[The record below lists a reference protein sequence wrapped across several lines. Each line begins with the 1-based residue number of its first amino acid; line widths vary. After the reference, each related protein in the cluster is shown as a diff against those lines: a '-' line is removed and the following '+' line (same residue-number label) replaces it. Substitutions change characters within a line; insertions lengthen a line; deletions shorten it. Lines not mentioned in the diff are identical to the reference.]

1 MRKVHVSSS
10 VNVRVDDNVCY
21 RFVVCALACVA
32 DNIPVFFKHIHCLSK
47 VSGVLEKC
55 TSAQLVQVILPDLL
69 NVFRAYFVQYSL
81 SLDRSEVNISETVSI
96 YRLLSEILTD
106 LDSVTERIKRD
117 TILRWLNTIQSTLD
131 AVNDTAQAEQFSV
144 ILSAPVLAECH
155 IRDEV
160 RLNVVIVVVNELLV
174 RLFIEV
180 EIQLFLVII
189 GELLTE
195 ELVYQPL
202 VILSNGF
209 RNSLRIIFTIADI
222 AYGETI

>member
-96 YRLLSEILTD
+96 YWCYTKKV
-106 LDSVTERIKRD
+106 DSKKRKM
-117 TILRWLNTIQSTLD
+117 
-131 AVNDTAQAEQFSV
+131 V
-144 ILSAPVLAECH
+144 
-155 IRDEV
+155 
-160 RLNVVIVVVNELLV
+160 
-174 RLFIEV
+174 
-180 EIQLFLVII
+180 
-189 GELLTE
+189 
-195 ELVYQPL
+195 
-202 VILSNGF
+202 
-209 RNSLRIIFTIADI
+209 
-222 AYGETI
+222 